1 MSQQNRLFGVI
12 ETYRDR
18 LPMDGIDQI
27 VTLGEGRPRW
37 CLPHDWAPSL
47 TRRYGLKLKGPIRP
61 DRSRIVA

>member
-1 MSQQNRLFGVI
+1 MSQQNRVFGVI

-27 VTLGEGRPRW
+27 VTLGEGATP
-37 CLPHDWAPSL
+37 LVPAHDWVPSL
-47 TRRYGLKLKGPIRP
+47 TRRYGLKLKGLIRL

>member
-27 VTLGEGRPRW
+27 VTLGEGDPVGA
-37 CLPHDWAPSL
+37 CP
-47 TRRYGLKLKGPIRP
+47 TIGRR
-61 DRSRIVA
+61 A